1 MLIPFRAI
9 SVFHAVAEAGS
20 ITRAA
25 AGLGVTP
32 SAVSQQI
39 QALEVQLG
47 TALTVRAGRSVM
59 LTEAGERY
67 FQMIG
72 GAVGQIADAT
82 RALRGQH
89 SVTTLTIRAS
99 PSLATKWLLPRLHRF
114 LHAAPELEL
123 RIDGTTEQTDF
134 ARETVDIDLRHGEG
148 DWPGLF
154 TEAVAQERFW
164 PVCAPSLHPPGSL
177 AAAALP
183 GHRLIHSVKSQVQ
196 WDAWFAAAGVAAP
209 PHWRRIM
216 FDRTH
221 MAIDAAAAGMGI
233 ALESD
238 LMTWRELRDGA
249 LACPVRDAPPVWR
262 ATQWIVCPHRHL
274 RQRKVRAFVDWL
286 RAERAQWQSAAGT
299 SA

>member
-25 AGLGVTP
+25 AALGVTP

-47 TALTVRAGRSVM
+47 TALTLRSGRSVM

-72 GAVGQIADAT
+72 GAVGQIAEAT
-82 RALRGQH
+82 RTIRGQH

-114 LHAAPELEL
+114 LHVSPDLQL
-123 RIDGTTEQTDF
+123 RLDGTTEQTDF

-148 DWPGLF
+148 HWPGLF

-164 PVCAPSLHPPGSL
+164 PVCAPTLHPPGSL
-177 AAAALP
+177 TAAALP
-183 GHRLIHSVKSQVQ
+183 RHRLIHSVKSQVQ
-196 WDAWFAAAGVAAP
+196 WSAWFAAAGVPAP
-209 PHWRRIM
+209 PPWRRIM

-221 MAIDAAAAGMGI
+221 MAIDAATAGLGI
-233 ALESD
+233 ALESN
-238 LMTWRELRDGA
+238 LMTWRELRDGT
-249 LACPVRDAPPVWR
+249 LACPVQEPPVISR
-262 ATQWIVCPHRHL
+262 ATQWIVCPHAHL
-274 RQRKVRAFVDWL
+274 RHRKVGAFLEWL
-286 RAERAQWQSAAGT
+286 RAERAQWASETAPPV
-299 SA
+299 